1 MIRKPSSARRRQA
14 GQGMVEYLII
24 IALIAIAGIGL
35 FAAFGDVLQDQM
47 SAVSLE
53 LAGSD
58 GSEQIDKA
66 GDDADEAVDRADAQD
81 SLSTYNDNTNAG
93 AGD

>member
-1 MIRKPSSARRRQA
+1 MIRKPSSPRRRQF

-58 GSEQIDKA
+58 GSDQIDKA
-66 GDDADEAVDRADAQD
+66 GDDADEAVSRAEEQD
-81 SLSTYNDNTNAG
+81 SLATYNENTNAG
-93 AGD
+93 GD